1 MGLSSNFTTFSVL
14 GIVVAVCVACG
25 YRRSVYLSQY
35 GSSSSDLKQHLNREQ
50 DEGLEMDVFAT
61 NTSVSSN
68 VADHPGFMGGSW
80 DLPEGGYTTPAGF

>member
-1 MGLSSNFTTFSVL
+1 MTSLPTHSPTERH
-14 GIVVAVCVACG
+14 VA
-25 YRRSVYLSQY
+25 
-35 GSSSSDLKQHLNREQ
+35 SDLKQHLNREQ